1 VLVLGFL
8 IDTPSSDDAVF
19 VDLPHEP
26 VLAPDR
32 VGSTRFSDHYE
43 VS

>member
-19 VDLPHEP
+19 VDSPHEP